1 MEYLNLDVS
10 IALMAP
16 LLMMLIVLRGRA
28 RRILGFAV
36 AGIYVCLLS
45 GEINALILNSFGVS
59 GEYFTENISPIIE
72 EVLKAIPIF
81 VYVFAFK
88 PDKQSN
94 IECAIAIGV
103 GFALMENVIT
113 LINYADDID
122 LVLVLFRGFG
132 AGMMH
137 GMTTLLI
144 GLGADIVIR
153 KKRLIVPGTLAA
165 LAAASIYHSIYNTI
179 IQSQFHYFG
188 FLLPLLTFI
197 PILIILNK
205 QLFRITRSDEVF

>member
-1 MEYLNLDVS
+1 MEYLNLYIS

-16 LLMMLIVLRGRA
+16 LLMMLIVLRGKA

-45 GEINALILNSFGVS
+45 GEVNALILNTFCLSS
-59 GEYFTENISPIIE
+59 EYFTENISPIVE

-81 VYVFAFK
+81 VYVFVFK
-88 PDKQSN
+88 PDRQFN

-113 LINYADDID
+113 LINYADDIN

-137 GMTTLLI
+137 GMSTLII

-165 LAAASIYHSIYNTI
+165 LATASIYHSIYNTI
-179 IQSQFHYFG
+179 IQSQFQYFG
-188 FLLPLLTFI
+188 ILLPLLTFL
-197 PILIILNK
+197 PLLIILRK
-205 QLFRITRSDEVF
+205 QLKQIFIKY

>member
-1 MEYLNLDVS
+1 MEYLNLYIS

-16 LLMMLIVLRGRA
+16 LLMMLIVLRGKA

-45 GEINALILNSFGVS
+45 GEVNALILNTFCLSN
-59 GEYFTENISPIIE
+59 EYFTENVSPIVE

-81 VYVFAFK
+81 VYVFVFK
-88 PDKQSN
+88 PDRQFN

-113 LINYADDID
+113 LIDYADDIN

-137 GMTTLLI
+137 GMSTLII

-165 LAAASIYHSIYNTI
+165 LATASIYHSIYNTI
-179 IQSQFHYFG
+179 IQSQFQYFG
-188 FLLPLLTFI
+188 ILLPLLTFL
-197 PILIILNK
+197 PLLIILRK
-205 QLFRITRSDEVF
+205 QLKQIFIKY